1 MLEMVIPNFEAPGAK
16 FKFIVSADF
25 HKLTS

>member
-16 FKFIVSADF
+16 FKFIVSANS
-25 HKLTS
+25 HRLIS